1 MIKNTLA
8 VESAPGYRFAT
19 LTKTHSRDEIT
30 TRLAQVVQVIPERHF
45 LLGNVP
51 ESKLAIYA
59 GAQKVIYA
67 CITPMNSFTL
77 SNIKIK

>member
-8 VESAPGYRFAT
+8 VESAHGYRFAT

-59 GAQKVIYA
+59 GAQKVAVIFGMKTNGRY
-67 CITPMNSFTL
+67 N
-77 SNIKIK
+77 